1 MEGRR
6 AYGKLKKSTMKKL
19 ALLSV
24 LLLSAGYASA
34 QKYSSKTGKV
44 SFEASVPLFEDIYA
58 KDDNNVVVLNAD
70 TGDMAS
76 VSSVKNFH
84 FKTKLMEEH
93 FNESYAETAK
103 YPKTTFKGKIV
114 NFDKTKLTASPQ
126 KYTVQGTLNFHGV
139 DKAVSSTATI
149 YAKDGKIYMQGG
161 FVAKPADYKVTIP
174 KMVTKKV
181 AENVNIEYNYV
192 MMKQ

>member
-1 MEGRR
+1 MGL
-6 AYGKLKKSTMKKL
+6 LKIKKITMKKL

-24 LLLSAGYASA
+24 LLLSAGYVSA
-34 QKYSSKTGKV
+34 QKYSSKTGKL

-70 TGDMAS
+70 TGEMAS

-103 YPKTTFKGKIV
+103 YPKTTFKGKVV
-114 NFDKTKLTASPQ
+114 NFDKTKLSASPQ

-139 DKAVSSTATI
+139 DKAISSTATI

-192 MMKQ
+192 MLQQ

>member
-1 MEGRR
+1 
-6 AYGKLKKSTMKKL
+6 MKKII
-19 ALLSV
+19 LLSV
-24 LLLSAGYASA
+24 SLLFAGYASA

-44 SFEASVPLFEDIYA
+44 TFEASVPLFEDIYA
-58 KDDNNVVVLNAD
+58 QDDNNVVVVNAD
-70 TGDMAS
+70 NGEMAS
-76 VSSVKNFH
+76 VSVVKNFH

-126 KYTVQGTLNFHGV
+126 KYTIQGTLNFHGV
-139 DKAVSSTATI
+139 DKAVTSTATL

-161 FVAKPADYKVTIP
+161 FVARPADYKVTIP
-174 KMVTKKV
+174 KMVTKKI

-192 MMKQ
+192 LIKQ

>member
-1 MEGRR
+1 
-6 AYGKLKKSTMKKL
+6 MKKVI
-19 ALLSV
+19 LLSV
-24 LLLSAGYASA
+24 SLLSAGYASA

-44 SFEASVPLFEDIYA
+44 TFEASVPLFEDIYA
-58 KDDNNVVVLNAD
+58 QDDNNTVVINAD
-70 TGDMAS
+70 TGEMAS
-76 VSSVKNFH
+76 VSAVKNFH

-103 YPKTTFKGKIV
+103 YPKTTFRGKIAG
-114 NFDKTKLTASPQ
+114 FDKTKLTASPQ

-149 YAKDGKIYMQGG
+149 YAKDGKIYMQGN

-174 KMVTKKV
+174 KMVTKKI
-181 AENVNIEYNYV
+181 AENVNVEYNYV
-192 MMKQ
+192 LIKQ